1 MQWREGGQANIII
14 QMKLLLV
21 LFKYGT
27 ASFVG
32 ISERQ
37 VYMYWMN
44 ISVWGTR
51 RTNCAANVCKLGLM
65 FSIQIG
71 RSDTIVKIDHM
82 RLPNEHKL

>member
-1 MQWREGGQANIII
+1 MQWREGGQINIII
-14 QMKLLLV
+14 QMKLLLI
-21 LFKYGT
+21 LFKYGA

-44 ISVWGTR
+44 ISVWGAR
-51 RTNCAANVCKLGLM
+51 RTNCAANVCKLELL

-71 RSDTIVKIDHM
+71 KSDTIVKIDHM
-82 RLPNEHKL
+82 RLLKEHKL